1 MSAIVLDRDSKGR
14 LSAFGRVSFVTFLWR
29 NKEKFSIRSNTYAYR
44 FCVSPTG
51 YCALEF
57 SLTVN
62 LSVRYKFIARL
73 NFGRTPMPFVR
84 WGGS

>member
-1 MSAIVLDRDSKGR
+1 MGS
-14 LSAFGRVSFVTFLWR
+14 
-29 NKEKFSIRSNTYAYR
+29 FSIRINASACRYSR
-44 FCVSPTG
+44 IPTG
-51 YCALEF
+51 YCARKLR
-57 SLTVN
+57 LYIN

>member
-1 MSAIVLDRDSKGR
+1 MKKSSPIGEL
-14 LSAFGRVSFVTFLWR
+14 
-29 NKEKFSIRSNTYAYR
+29 FSIRIYASTDRY
-44 FCVSPTG
+44 CGSPTG
-51 YCALEF
+51 GCVLNF
-57 SLTVN
+57 SPSIN

>member
-1 MSAIVLDRDSKGR
+1 MKKSSPIGELFQYA
-14 LSAFGRVSFVTFLWR
+14 
-29 NKEKFSIRSNTYAYR
+29 FSIRIYASACRY
-44 FCVSPTG
+44 CLSPTG
-51 YCALEF
+51 GCILELN
-57 SLTVN
+57 LTIN

>member
-1 MSAIVLDRDSKGR
+1 MSRHFFQYA
-14 LSAFGRVSFVTFLWR
+14 
-29 NKEKFSIRSNTYAYR
+29 FSIRIYASANRY
-44 FCVSPTG
+44 CGSPTG
-51 YCALEF
+51 ECILELN
-57 SLTVN
+57 LTIN

>member
-1 MSAIVLDRDSKGR
+1 MR
-14 LSAFGRVSFVTFLWR
+14 LRC
-29 NKEKFSIRSNTYAYR
+29 
-44 FCVSPTG
+44 CVSPTG